1 MGFFR
6 GDKMLKMLTRNKK
19 WKDYLNY
26 KDDEVVISLIFSTLL
41 CLGLIFC
48 NLYEEFYHF
57 EEIIKDVLIGI
68 GTSSIGIIGLALS
81 GVAIIT
87 GLFSTDQIDKIE
99 KYNGQGSF
107 ERLMSSFLFLA
118 FNCALLFVFS
128 IMGIFFLWSNLN
140 VPDKIIFFGIIFL
153 YTYFTLYNIFYAVS
167 LVGNCIAIFK
177 IRNTYNAII
186 EKDFF
191 DVANEIRIDFIY
203 GTLLKKYHIS
213 EKEFLNGLESAV
225 QNSDVDCKERLID
238 YYYQYYTGKT
248 KEKSDIK

>member
-1 MGFFR
+1 
-6 GDKMLKMLTRNKK
+6 MLEMLTRNKK

-26 KDDEVVISLIFSTLL
+26 KENEVVISFIFSALL
-41 CLGLIFC
+41 CLGLMFC
-48 NLYEEFYHF
+48 NLYEDFHHF
-57 EEIIKDVLIGI
+57 EEIIKDILIGV

-87 GLFSTDQIDKIE
+87 GLFSTDQISKIE

-128 IMGIFFLWSNLN
+128 IMGIFFSGSNLSI
-140 VPDKIIFFGIIFL
+140 PDKRVFFVIIFL

-203 GTLLKKYHIS
+203 STILKKYNIS
-213 EKEFLNGLESAV
+213 EKEFLNSLESAV
-225 QNSDVDCKERLID
+225 QNSDIDCKERLID
-238 YYYQYYTGKT
+238 YYYRYYTGKT
-248 KEKSDIK
+248 KEEVTSSKK